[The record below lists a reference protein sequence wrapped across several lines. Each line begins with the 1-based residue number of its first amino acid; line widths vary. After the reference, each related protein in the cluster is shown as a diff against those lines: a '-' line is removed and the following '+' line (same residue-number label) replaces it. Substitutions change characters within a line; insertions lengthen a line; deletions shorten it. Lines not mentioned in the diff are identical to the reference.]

1 MRVLI
6 DTCVFLWMRMA
17 PDRLAPKVRETLV
30 DRGNDVLFSA
40 VSSWEIAIKYTVGRL
55 ALPEEPDVFVSER
68 IASSGLTPLAVEH
81 SHALRVASLP
91 MHHRDPF
98 DRLLIAQ
105 AVELQVPVITDDR
118 QFGLYGIDVI
128 SAVPRPVA

>member
-118 QFGLYGIDVI
+118 QFDLYGIDVI

>member
-17 PDRLAPKVRETLV
+17 PDRIAPGARETLV
-30 DRGNDVLFSA
+30 DARTEVLFSA
-40 VSSWEIAIKYTVGRL
+40 ASSWEIAIKYAVGRL
-55 ALPEEPDVFVSER
+55 ELPEEPSTFIPKRIVS
-68 IASSGLTPLAVEH
+68 SKLTPLPVEH
-81 SHALRVASLP
+81 THALRVASLP

-105 AVELQVPVITDDR
+105 SVELRVPIVTEDRRFYEYEVEVIP
-118 QFGLYGIDVI
+118 
-128 SAVPRPVA
+128 AA

>member
-17 PDRLAPKVRETLV
+17 PDRLAADVREMLV
-30 DRGNDVLFSA
+30 DKANDVLFSA
-40 VSSWEIAIKYTVGRL
+40 VSSWEIAIKYALGRL
-55 ALPEEPDVFVSER
+55 DLPEPLPAFVSER
-68 IASSGLTPLAVEH
+68 IASSELTPLAVEH
-81 SHALRVASLP
+81 SHALRVAALP

-105 AVELQVPVITDDR
+105 ASEMQVPIVTDDHS
-118 QFGLYGIDVI
+118 FSPYEVDVI
-128 SAVPRPVA
+128 SAVERSVT

>member
-1 MRVLI
+1 
-6 DTCVFLWMRMA
+6 MRMA
-17 PDRLAPKVRETLV
+17 PDRLAPEVHETLV

-40 VSSWEIAIKYTVGRL
+40 VSSWEIAIKYAVGRL
-55 ALPEEPDVFVSER
+55 ALPQEPDIFVSER

-118 QFGLYGIDVI
+118 QFDPYGIEVI
-128 SAVPRPVA
+128 SAVPRPVV